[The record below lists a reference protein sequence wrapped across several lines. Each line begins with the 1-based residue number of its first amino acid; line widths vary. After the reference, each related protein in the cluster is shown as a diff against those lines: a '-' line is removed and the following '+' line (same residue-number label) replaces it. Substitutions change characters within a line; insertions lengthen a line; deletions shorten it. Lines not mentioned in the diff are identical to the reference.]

1 MALNGFTSVPAAA
14 TMGGAPIDAYQADA
28 FRRND
33 ELFEK
38 WLQSV
43 LVSPLIPSGYDAQ
56 AIATNPEP
64 YRFVNAR
71 EIEITSPISLAADQ
85 HKIPIIWF
93 ARDRI
98 VLKETINV
106 AGKGAQPG
114 EHGDFG
120 GSGGFGTV
128 DGQPCR
134 LPYSGVQ
141 MFPGGITGTN
151 AQKRGQDLSNAWASR
166 ALPLLAY
173 CRGGAAGG
181 NDGGTNG
188 GAGGGVVVL
197 CAPTIQ
203 FEGAN
208 AKIDASGADGQGGG
222 NTGGGG
228 GGLVVL
234 IAKKIIGSTGNV
246 DVSGGQKQG
255 TGGDGGNG
263 LFLEIEIK

>member
-1 MALNGFTSVPAAA
+1 
-14 TMGGAPIDAYQADA
+14 MGGAPIDAYQADA

-56 AIATNPEP
+56 SIVANPEP

-71 EIEITSPISLAADQ
+71 EIEINSAISFAANIN
-85 HKIPIIWF
+85 KVPIIWF
-93 ARDRI
+93 ARDQI
-98 VLKETINV
+98 LIKQEINV

-120 GSGGFGTV
+120 GSGGYGTV
-128 DGQPCR
+128 DGQPCQ
-134 LPYSGVQ
+134 LPYSGIQ
-141 MFPGGITGTN
+141 MFPGGTSG
-151 AQKRGQDLSNAWASR
+151 AKRGTDLSSAWASR

-203 FEGAN
+203 FEGGS
-208 AKIDASGADGQGGG
+208 AKIDASGTDGQGGG

-234 IAKKIIGSTGNV
+234 IAKKIIGAAGKV

-263 LFLEIEIK
+263 LYLEIEIK